1 MPTAHKLG
9 RQDCHGW
16 REQASESYAGEN
28 ALEKQSRDG
37 SVAEERANNQF
48 AADQG
53 RSDADDMPSISGIT
67 HPSDDRGE
75 DLPARGMLGRS

>member
-16 REQASESYAGEN
+16 REQVSESYAGEN

-37 SVAEERANNQF
+37 SVAEERANN
-48 AADQG
+48 
-53 RSDADDMPSISGIT
+53 
-67 HPSDDRGE
+67 
-75 DLPARGMLGRS
+75 